1 MLSIIISNHV
11 LQIYLKKNKFYGL
24 TKYVVGANANPPKN
38 PRRAPKNGKV
48 IPTNIVNAE
57 SKIFI
62 IIRAKQIAILDFMK
76 KTSRRKRTHEISII
90 G

>member
-1 MLSIIISNHV
+1 MLSIIISNV

-48 IPTNIVNAE
+48 MPTNIVNAE
-57 SKIFI
+57 SKT
-62 IIRAKQIAILDFMK
+62 L
-76 KTSRRKRTHEISII
+76 
-90 G
+90 